1 MESVNKAVV
10 VYHANCVDGF
20 ASAWAFHVLK
30 EKAYSEVAYVACS
43 YSNESTPI
51 GLNQDQIFDRDVYIL
66 DFSWGRV
73 PLALIAK
80 TANKVLV
87 LDHHKTAAEALTN
100 WEDQPEN
107 LQIVFDMEQSG
118 CGLTWNHFALYEDYA
133 LRGKRP
139 IFLDYIEDRD
149 LWRFKLRNSKEVNA
163 FIAFQEHT
171 FNVYNLLNEFR
182 LDDMARDGSLLME
195 QHQKFCEQMA
205 EDARPIT
212 VSNGLGESWNG
223 LAANCTPQFSSE
235 VGNLLAHRSG
245 TFGATYHSQKDGLV
259 KWSIRSIG
267 DYDVSAI
274 AKLFG
279 GGGHRNAAGF
289 VVRLNG
295 VEGQDARHIYLWTYP
310 MGSEDVNTGKI
321 L

>member
-30 EKAYSEVAYVACS
+30 EKDYPGGAEYIACS

-73 PLALIAK
+73 PLSLICK

-87 LDHHKTAAEALTN
+87 LDHHKTAAEALCN

-107 LQIVFDMEQSG
+107 LRIVFDIERSG
-118 CGLTWNHFALYEDYA
+118 CGITWDYFKKYQPA
-133 LRGKRP
+133 AGRP
-139 IFLDYIEDRD
+139 TFLNYIEDRD

-171 FNVYNLLNEFR
+171 FNVYNLLNELR

-205 EDARPIT
+205 DEARPIT
-212 VSNGLGESWNG
+212 ISNGLGESWNG
-223 LAANCTPQFSSE
+223 LASNCTPQFSSE
-235 VGNLLAHRSG
+235 VGHILATQSG

-259 KWSIRSIG
+259 KWSIRSNG

-279 GGGHRNAAGF
+279 GGGHKNAAGF

>member
-30 EKAYSEVAYVACS
+30 EKEYSEVAYVACS

-73 PLALIAK
+73 PLSLICK

-87 LDHHKTAAEALTN
+87 LDHHKTAAEALCN

-107 LQIVFDMEQSG
+107 LEIVFDMERSG
-118 CGLTWNHFALYEDYA
+118 CGITWDYFACLTNE
-133 LRGKRP
+133 LRP
-139 IFLDYIEDRD
+139 VFLNYIEDRD
-149 LWRFKLRNSKEVNA
+149 LWKFKLEESKAVNA
-163 FIAFQEHT
+163 LIAVSAHT
-171 FNVYNLLNEFR
+171 FEAYDCLRWALDKNLSDVRFAGRSLNKWHDKISSEI
-182 LDDMARDGSLLME
+182 SL
-195 QHQKFCEQMA
+195 
-205 EDARPIT
+205 DARPIT
-212 VSNGLGESWNG
+212 ISNGLGESWNG
-223 LAANCTPQFSSE
+223 LASNCTPQFSSE